1 MGGEAMSQMKP
12 DVVVDTKGL
21 QCPRPLLKAK
31 QILESMKDG
40 QVLEVIAN
48 DLSTKSTFP
57 SYLKRSG
64 DALLSIIEDGGI
76 IHIYIKK
83 KEAVSP

>member
-1 MGGEAMSQMKP
+1 MSQIKP

-21 QCPRPLLKAK
+21 HCPRPLLKAK
-31 QILESMKDG
+31 QILESMEGG

-64 DALLSIIEDGGI
+64 DQLLEITEDGAI
-76 IHIYIKK
+76 IHLYIKK
-83 KEAVSP
+83 KETISP

>member
-1 MGGEAMSQMKP
+1 MSKIKP

-31 QILESMKDG
+31 QMLESMQAD

-57 SYLKRSG
+57 AYLKRSG
-64 DALLSIIEDGGI
+64 DELLDIAEDGAI
-76 IHIYIKK
+76 IHLYIKK
-83 KEAVSP
+83 RGTTSP

>member
-1 MGGEAMSQMKP
+1 MSKIKP

-31 QILESMKDG
+31 QMLESMQAD

-57 SYLKRSG
+57 AYLKRSG
-64 DALLSIIEDGGI
+64 DELLNMTEDGAI
-76 IHIYIKK
+76 IHLFIKK
-83 KEAVSP
+83 KGNVSP